1 MEAMWKH
8 KHYKYAYI
16 CCVLYTYLLTIP
28 NSVSVYW
35 AYGDVLLHHSNAFSV
50 LPPSAACNV
59 AIVAMIA
66 HQYVGLIL
74 NITPIFH
81 MWEKTIGL
89 HLSSIYPVKSLAH
102 VPVVL
107 ASVWRPPKL
116 LQNWF
121 NMFCISGFVAT
132 FVFVV
137 GFGLGG
143 WASFTNFVQ
152 QIDSFGFFQACYQCP
167 SPGKAH

>member
-1 MEAMWKH
+1 VWK
-8 KHYKYAYI
+8 
-16 CCVLYTYLLTIP
+16 
-28 NSVSVYW
+28 
-35 AYGDVLLHHSNAFSV
+35 
-50 LPPSAACNV
+50 
-59 AIVAMIA
+59 
-66 HQYVGLIL
+66 
-74 NITPIFH
+74 
-81 MWEKTIGL
+81 
-89 HLSSIYPVKSLAH
+89 
-102 VPVVL
+102 
-107 ASVWRPPKL
+107 PPKL

-143 WASFTNFVQ
+143 WASFTNFVR